1 MFVNFLYFYIWC
13 KITVW
18 CHDISVFNIC
28 LDQMWSDKLLHFYS
42 ALICPSFVKDSLTQY
57 NIVVFISSGTLHFS
71 SYHLLDFMI
80 FDKKSSAVNLIDS
93 PMPLKKF
100 YYSFQD
106 YLFSLRF
113 ECLIIMSFC
122 EDTLQ
127 LSCLEI
133 HLKFKSVKQSFAW
146 FKKWLASLH
155 MLYVLFSL
163 LLISKVLHN
172 MYVICS
178 MLFHLFLSDFVC
190 YPHCL
195 LHSMISTDFPKFKFS
210 SSVCSKLVF
219 KHVIFYFDCQD
230 VESRIKQE
238 SCHWGIC

>member
-1 MFVNFLYFYIWC
+1 MTNFF
-13 KITVW
+13 
-18 CHDISVFNIC
+18 ISS
-28 LDQMWSDKLLHFYS
+28 L
-42 ALICPSFVKDSLTQY
+42 PSFVLLLWRIVSLST
-57 NIVVFISSGTLHFS
+57 ILLLLFSFGTLHFS
-71 SYHLLDFMI
+71 SCHLLDFMI
-80 FDKKSSAVNLIDS
+80 FDKKSDVNLIDS
-93 PMPLKKF
+93 LMPLKKF

-106 YLFSLRF
+106 YLFSLSF

-122 EDTLQ
+122 EDILQ

-155 MLYVLFSL
+155 MLYVLFFL
-163 LLISKVLHN
+163 LLISKVLQN

-178 MLFHLFLSDFVC
+178 MVFHLLLSDFVC

-195 LHSMISTDFPKFKFS
+195 LHSIISTDFPKFKNS